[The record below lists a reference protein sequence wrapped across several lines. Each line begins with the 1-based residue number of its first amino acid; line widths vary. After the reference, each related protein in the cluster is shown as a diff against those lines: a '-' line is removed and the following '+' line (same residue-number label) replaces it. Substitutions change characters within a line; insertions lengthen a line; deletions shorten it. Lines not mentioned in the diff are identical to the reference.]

1 MNRDE
6 IIALGVPEERLRD
19 FQGKYNRDLKKAAKR
34 RQEGSA
40 SSIRTAIESMLPLIH
55 SHTALREIL
64 NLVTRLYC
72 MPGSSTQKED
82 E

>member
-1 MNRDE
+1 MNRE
-6 IIALGVPEERLRD
+6 EAIALGVPEERLGE
-19 FQGKYNRDLKKAAKR
+19 FLEKCNRDINKAAKR